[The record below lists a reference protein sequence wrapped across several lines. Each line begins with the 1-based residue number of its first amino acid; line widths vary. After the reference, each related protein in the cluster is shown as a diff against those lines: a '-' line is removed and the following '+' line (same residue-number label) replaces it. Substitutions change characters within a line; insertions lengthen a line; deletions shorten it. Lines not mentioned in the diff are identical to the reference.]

1 MKRKEELR
9 FAEIF
14 RKLHAR
20 HPNCLRDE
28 WLSEPC
34 RLGNGKPD
42 PRPIAWSRRNGP
54 WRQVDI
60 LWVGAA
66 PGNAGGKGAGHL
78 GAHATRI
85 PFGGDVAG
93 ANLDVLLGS
102 IGSTR
107 NDTFITA
114 SLNSLPAAGGGEPT
128 VAELSARVGAYRSSL
143 HALRDTVLACGARLI
158 VALGN
163 VGLRALIGA
172 SQLHSAGI
180 AIPTQRRLEKAGFA
194 RDHAIA
200 WPESVA
206 PDADFARDWQKN
218 WQRALPCVLWLTHP
232 SAQNMSPYAGV
243 HTLFHTRMLA
253 ARAALRKAVHEKL
266 GWNLPAQRAVYPA
279 TGIYALKE
287 WVELVGPRHAT
298 LDALWREKGV

>member
-1 MKRKEELR
+1 MNQEEER

-14 RKLHAR
+14 RMLHAR
-20 HPNCLRDE
+20 HPNCLQDE

-34 RLGNGKPD
+34 KLKNGKPD
-42 PRPIAWSRRNGP
+42 ARPIAWSRRNGP
-54 WRQVDI
+54 WRHAEI

-66 PGNAGGKGAGHL
+66 PGNAGGKGAGIL
-78 GAHATRI
+78 GAHGTRI

-102 IGSTR
+102 IGITR

-128 VAELSARVGAYRSSL
+128 FAELSARVGAYPSSL
-143 HALRDTVLACGARLI
+143 HSLRDTALACGPRLI

-172 SQLHSAGI
+172 SQLADAGI
-180 AIPTQRRLEKAGFA
+180 ALPTQRKLEKAGFA
-194 RDHAIA
+194 RHHVVA
-200 WPESVA
+200 WPQTVA
-206 PDADFARDWQKN
+206 PDDSFMNEWRTRWQH
-218 WQRALPCVLWLTHP
+218 QLPAILWLTHP

-253 ARAALRKAVHEKL
+253 ARDSLREAVVSQL
-266 GWNLPAQRAVYPA
+266 GWTLPRERAAYPRN
-279 TGIYALKE
+279 GIYALKE
-287 WVELVGPRHAT
+287 WVELVGPRHEQ
-298 LDALWREKGV
+298 LDALWRAKGV